1 MLARLHKAL
10 QGLQA
15 LQWQLVVL
23 ALELGQALQVQ
34 VQVQVQEGHLLPS
47 QLTPSD
53 DVHLYGHVISL

>member
-34 VQVQVQEGHLLPS
+34 VQVQEGHLLPS